1 MTVSWRG
8 PAGVVL
14 ERAEAGWGGLWSLTL
29 CAGAAALSLS
39 AVAAP
44 EGELRLLEVAAD
56 LNAALLE
63 VEAVHPEVLS
73 DAAAVDL
80 GPVVDDPT
88 VAIAVVSDLLAGAG
102 ALAMAMTRTTPGLG
116 MGELLALARVQPL
129 LASARAGVLVG
140 VSR

>member
-1 MTVSWRG
+1 MAVSWRA
-8 PAGVVL
+8 PAGVLL

-44 EGELRLLEVAAD
+44 EGELRLLEAAAD
-56 LNAALLE
+56 LNAALLQ
-63 VEAVHPEVLS
+63 VETVHPEVLT
-73 DAAAVDL
+73 DAVAVDL
-80 GPVVDDPT
+80 GPVVDDAA
-88 VAIAVVSDLLAGAG
+88 VAVAVVVNLLAGAG
-102 ALAMAMTRTTPGLG
+102 ALAMAMTRVPGLG

-140 VSR
+140 VSP